1 MNTLKQTLFLL
12 LVLVFSGVS
21 KTIAQSTG
29 VYVGGH
35 IRRERPG
42 TIEKLRNSGFTYI
55 ILFNINVEPDGTLT
69 TDGETVCK
77 DGKYVF
83 GNTQPNYVSDIKKLK
98 QAPTTISRIEICIG
112 GWGNE
117 SFSRIKELINS
128 HGVGSSTILYK
139 NFKALKNAIP
149 EIDAVN
155 NDDEH
160 CYDVAT
166 AVKFHKMMYE
176 LGYKTTVAPY
186 MNRSFWENL
195 VSQLGDRCDR
205 VLIQCYDGGAGNNP
219 SDWHLG
225 NRAVHAGRMN
235 YQEGGVDACIAQM
248 ESWKKNNGVSGGFIW
263 LYNDETWNLN
273 QWATRMLRVFGTKK
287 CDDNI
292 ASLYA
297 DSDYRGYS
305 KSLGEGSYTQ
315 ADLAMYGISAKDISS
330 LKVTKGFKIT
340 LYENADFTGNS
351 KSWTTDASFVGG
363 DWNDKACSVRIEP
376 NGKSGLSGNFKIMNR
391 NSGKYLD
398 LDNNKTDNN
407 TAIVQFDD
415 EGVDASQTWTFTEVM
430 NGKGVYSI
438 CSYGNKNRGM
448 DVADFSKENGAQV
461 QLYDYLGNPHQQF
474 ILYDC
479 GEGYYQL
486 VARNSGKV
494 VEIPQ
499 SSKGN
504 GEWIKIY
511 DNNGTHT
518 QQWAVVENRYD
529 EASAVTLYTDKD
541 YKGKAVTLSE
551 GEYNLSRMGLYN
563 LKDNDMSSLKV
574 TPGFKVTIYEDDNF
588 NGKSKSYTASESFV
602 GAEWNDK
609 MSSLKVEAYHELQ
622 VKYHIGDGPEVT
634 SEVSTEG
641 SLTTLLGGEDNAMK
655 VTQLSVIGILN
666 DADINLLQKMAGR
679 EGTGSLK
686 SLNLSEATFMS
697 TGKKVPDNIFQNC
710 KNLQKVDFSNMTEIG
725 KWAFNNCALTE
736 ITIPASVTIIREEA
750 FKNCSALKTLKF
762 EAGTSEKELV
772 LKEEAFFGCGIMDL
786 ANNGVLPSRII
797 SIANRTFQG
806 CGITK
811 LTLPQNDKLT
821 GVSRKLD
828 FNGVQTDYM
837 GALGYGVFFGC
848 RNLTD
853 LTIPANVTVIN
864 EVAFQS
870 CNLQNVTFA
879 DATKITE
886 IQNYAFTDNQ
896 NLAGIFADKDFVHLK
911 TIGEGAFKD
920 CFKLTDAD
928 FKNLTKNVTRIERET
943 FRNCHDGLK
952 TIDIHS
958 GITFIGAG
966 AFADNPYVTKI
977 IVRSGTQ
984 IDAQSYVGDQGIFY
998 RMKPNLVQV
1007 VFADKAETNYMV
1019 YRDNIKVGEE
1029 DKGPNA
1035 FMFLLT
1041 KTLDEN
1047 ATDYQVVA
1055 QRHADVLLQRTF
1067 KAGWNTLVLPFG
1079 ARDNGKAV
1087 KCARIYQKALNAF
1100 EGDGF
1105 MIAAYRGL
1113 AKNDAQPDNSTFYF
1127 LQYADYD
1134 NDPLDEFEPLLV
1146 RMTQKDIDNA
1156 KGVYTFKD
1164 VELNYDADKSYTA
1177 EEAKNRMGKDE
1188 KGEYFTGN
1196 QDHELNDKF
1205 KNCSY
1210 KDFYFTG
1217 TLHLQQG
1224 NATEGSA
1231 FIAPGDYIIQNNTFV
1246 KCLEGKKYG
1255 LKGFRGY
1262 FKQLPSSKS
1271 SAKGNIGI
1279 CLVDRNGVVS
1289 SIHQVDGVS
1298 LTSASVAP
1306 VAVYNL
1312 SGQQVGNSL
1321 STLAKG
1327 VYIVKGKKFV
1337 KK

>member
-12 LVLVFSGVS
+12 LILVFSGVS

-166 AVKFHKMMYE
+166 AVKFHQMMYK
-176 LGYKTTVAPY
+176 LGYKTTIAPY
-186 MNRSFWENL
+186 TNRSFWENL

-398 LDNNKTDNN
+398 LTDNN
-407 TAIVQFDD
+407 TDNNTPIVQYQD
-415 EGVDASQTWTFTEVM
+415 EGVNASQTWTFTEVM
-430 NGKGVYSI
+430 NGQGVYSI
-438 CSYGNKNRGM
+438 CSYGNKDRGM
-448 DVADFSKENGAQV
+448 DVVNSSKENEAQV

-494 VEIPQ
+494 VEIPH
-499 SSKGN
+499 SSTDN

-518 QQWAVVENRYD
+518 QQWAVVENRCN
-529 EASAVTLYTDKD
+529 EASAVTLYTDRD

-551 GEYNLSRMGLYN
+551 GKYNLSQMGLYN

-574 TPGFKVTIYEDDNF
+574 TPGFKVTIYADDNF
-588 NGKSKSYTASESFV
+588 QGTSKSYIASESFV
-602 GAEWNDK
+602 GEDWNNK
-609 MSSLKVEAYHELQ
+609 MSSLTVEAYHGLQ
-622 VKYHIGDGPEVT
+622 VTYHIGDNSEAVT
-634 SEVSTEG
+634 SEVSAVG
-641 SLTTLLGGEDNAMK
+641 SLATLLLGDKAMD
-655 VTQLSVIGILN
+655 VTQLSVKGYLN
-666 DADINLLQKMAGR
+666 DADIITLQRMAG
-679 EGTGSLK
+679 GTQEKGSLK

-697 TGKKVPDNIFQNC
+697 TGKKVPTQAFQDC
-710 KNLQKVDFSNMTEIG
+710 KNLQQVDLSGMTAIG
-725 KWAFNNCALTE
+725 IQAFKNCALTE
-736 ITIPASVTIIREEA
+736 ISIPASVTKIEKGA
-750 FKNCSALKTLKF
+750 FAGNSALKK
-762 EAGTSEKELV
+762 
-772 LKEEAFFGCGIMDL
+772 
-786 ANNGVLPSRII
+786 
-797 SIANRTFQG
+797 
-806 CGITK
+806 
-811 LTLPQNDKLT
+811 
-821 GVSRKLD
+821 
-828 FNGVQTDYM
+828 
-837 GALGYGVFFGC
+837 
-848 RNLTD
+848 
-853 LTIPANVTVIN
+853 VI
-864 EVAFQS
+864 
-870 CNLQNVTFA
+870 
-879 DATKITE
+879 
-886 IQNYAFTDNQ
+886 
-896 NLAGIFADKDFVHLK
+896 VHS
-911 TIGEGAFKD
+911 A
-920 CFKLTDAD
+920 
-928 FKNLTKNVTRIERET
+928 
-943 FRNCHDGLK
+943 
-952 TIDIHS
+952 
-958 GITFIGAG
+958 
-966 AFADNPYVTKI
+966 
-977 IVRSGTQ
+977 Q
-984 IDAQSYVGDQGIFY
+984 IDARSYDGEDNIFY
-998 RMKPNLVQV
+998 DMEPNDVQV
-1007 VFADKAETNYMV
+1007 VFVGAAEDHYKNYRNDIKDGNNV
-1019 YRDNIKVGEE
+1019 YK
-1029 DKGPNA
+1029 NA
-1035 FMFLLT
+1035 FMYLLT
-1041 KTLDEN
+1041 KTLNENDEN
-1047 ATDYQVVA
+1047 YTVVA
-1055 QRHADVLLQRTF
+1055 QRHADVRLKREF
-1067 KAGWNTLVLPFG
+1067 KEGWNTLVLPFG
-1079 ARDNGKAV
+1079 ARYLAGDTEADD
-1087 KCARIYQKALNAF
+1087 CSRIFQKALNASNN
-1100 EGDGF
+1100 GNF

-1113 AKNDAQPDNSTFYF
+1113 SKKKNNADSDNRTFYF
-1127 LQYADYD
+1127 LKYADYD
-1134 NDPLDEFEPLLV
+1134 KDPLDEFEPLLI
-1146 RMTQKDIDNA
+1146 RMTQEDINNA
-1156 KGVYTFKD
+1156 NGVYTFKN
-1164 VELNYDADKSYTA
+1164 VELNYDGDFKDPNDNKINIYKEYTA
-1177 EEAKNRMGKDE
+1177 EEAKGRMGKRENGD
-1188 KGEYFTGN
+1188 YFDGSYDQTA
-1196 QDHELNDKF
+1196 NDKF
-1205 KNCSY
+1205 QNSSH
-1210 KDFYFTG
+1210 DEFYFTG
-1217 TLHLQQG
+1217 TLYKQQG
-1224 NATEGSA
+1224 TASENSA
-1231 FIAPGDYIIQNNTFV
+1231 FIAPGDYIIQDNTFV
-1246 KCLEGKKYG
+1246 KCFSNKTYG

-1262 FKQLPSSKS
+1262 FKQKPSGETPGGQSG
-1271 SAKGNIGI
+1271 AKGIGI
-1279 CLVDRNGVVS
+1279 CLVDSNGVVS

-1327 VYIVKGKKFV
+1327 VYIVNGKKFV